1 MATVPTTPLDSSG
14 SPGSGSNS
22 GGGARK
28 HRGSPFTSWL
38 KKGNSSLEANSKKL
52 ASPAE
57 EIKLVFLR
65 QLELSSFDF
74 NGKHYH
80 SVFTGAQIV
89 DIILNHFGLP
99 DRKLA
104 TNVASRLIDCSL
116 YTHVSGP
123 SQGAATAGLVIDS
136 NAEMYTLT
144 SDALAALKAL
154 HKGDTLQ
161 RAKTHTRKRY
171 MELRG
176 HLYTRSVDSQ
186 GTSSDG
192 SSQHGS
198 VAGRASCEPAC
209 SSSSSP
215 LSQALRPPPLDLSA
229 AHLKSTAA
237 AARAAAHLSDV
248 SNSPSDTL
256 VALGPGAAAAAA
268 EEDAAAG
275 LALREVSIPTGDFAG
290 LLNTWSFLGGSGAS
304 ASASAAR
311 HSQLLG
317 PGGSTARSGTAYLQ
331 AGAMESDD
339 SDSGAAVR
347 RRQRRRAG
355 RGAVRVSRDLESAE
369 LARQRRWAVC
379 PEAGEGGGLGGGGAL
394 RRCPSAPSL
403 SEQAS
408 DSDASYRTASVRDSS
423 AQQQQRASR
432 DSWFG
437 GSQLSDITAASSYGG
452 GAACPLAPASRL
464 SLGRLSVAS
473 GSPQPWHTPPPIAAP
488 PAQAAA
494 AALPANAAIDSYD
507 SSGRP
512 SASADSSPVGAMTL
526 LQLQLWRDTVPA
538 QLLQALGPEAVAQQ
552 EAIHEL
558 VGTERAYL
566 HDLELI
572 DTVFAARLLAQPE
585 VMERTRALGFLHA
598 VFFNYRALIDNSRRL
613 CAQLAA
619 RQQASGAVVAGV
631 GDILDAWADDLAAF
645 VEYSVHVPA
654 AQSELEAELLAS
666 P

>member
-1 MATVPTTPLDSSG
+1 
-14 SPGSGSNS
+14 
-22 GGGARK
+22 
-28 HRGSPFTSWL
+28 
-38 KKGNSSLEANSKKL
+38 
-52 ASPAE
+52 
-57 EIKLVFLR
+57 
-65 QLELSSFDF
+65 
-74 NGKHYH
+74 
-80 SVFTGAQIV
+80 

-123 SQGAATAGLVIDS
+123 SSQGAATAAGLVIDS

-161 RAKTHTRKRY
+161 RAKTHTRRRY

-186 GTSSDG
+186 GTGSDG

-198 VAGRASCEPAC
+198 AAGRASCEPAC
-209 SSSSSP
+209 SSSSSSP

-237 AARAAAHLSDV
+237 AGCGAARRRPRCAGTPSTEAAAHLSDV

-256 VALGPGAAAAAA
+256 VALGPGASGSGGAAAD
-268 EEDAAAG
+268 EDAAAG
-275 LALREVSIPTGDFAG
+275 LALREVCIPTGDFGG

-304 ASASAAR
+304 ASASAAAAR
-311 HSQLLG
+311 HPQLLG
-317 PGGSTARSGTAYLQ
+317 PGGSTARSAAAYLQ

-355 RGAVRVSRDLESAE
+355 RAAARVSRDLESAE

-379 PEAGEGGGLGGGGAL
+379 PEAGEGGGGGAL

-408 DSDASYRTASVRDSS
+408 DSDASFRTASVRDSA

-437 GSQLSDITAASSYGG
+437 GSQLSDVTAASSYGG
-452 GAACPLAPASRL
+452 GGGAPCPLAPASRL

-494 AALPANAAIDSYD
+494 AVLPANAAADSYD
-507 SSGRP
+507 SGGRP
-512 SASADSSPVGAMTL
+512 SASADASPAGAMPL
-526 LQLQLWRDTVPA
+526 LQLQL
-538 QLLQALGPEAVAQQ
+538 
-552 EAIHEL
+552 
-558 VGTERAYL
+558 
-566 HDLELI
+566 
-572 DTVFAARLLAQPE
+572 
-585 VMERTRALGFLHA
+585 
-598 VFFNYRALIDNSRRL
+598 
-613 CAQLAA
+613 
-619 RQQASGAVVAGV
+619 
-631 GDILDAWADDLAAF
+631 
-645 VEYSVHVPA
+645 
-654 AQSELEAELLAS
+654 
-666 P
+666 

>member
-14 SPGSGSNS
+14 STGSGSNS
-22 GGGARK
+22 GGGGGARK

-80 SVFTGAQIV
+80 SVFTGGQIV

-123 SQGAATAGLVIDS
+123 SSQGAATAAAGLVIDS

-161 RAKTHTRKRY
+161 RAKTHTRRRY

-198 VAGRASCEPAC
+198 AAGRASCEPAC
-209 SSSSSP
+209 SSSSSSP

-229 AHLKSTAA
+229 AHLKGTAA

-256 VALGPGAAAAAA
+256 VALGPGASGGGAAA

-275 LALREVSIPTGDFAG
+275 LALREVCIPTGDFGG
-290 LLNTWSFLGGSGAS
+290 LLNTWSFLGAGAS
-304 ASASAAR
+304 AS
-311 HSQLLG
+311 
-317 PGGSTARSGTAYLQ
+317 
-331 AGAMESDD
+331 
-339 SDSGAAVR
+339 
-347 RRQRRRAG
+347 
-355 RGAVRVSRDLESAE
+355 
-369 LARQRRWAVC
+369 
-379 PEAGEGGGLGGGGAL
+379 
-394 RRCPSAPSL
+394 
-403 SEQAS
+403 
-408 DSDASYRTASVRDSS
+408 
-423 AQQQQRASR
+423 
-432 DSWFG
+432 
-437 GSQLSDITAASSYGG
+437 
-452 GAACPLAPASRL
+452 
-464 SLGRLSVAS
+464 
-473 GSPQPWHTPPPIAAP
+473 
-488 PAQAAA
+488 
-494 AALPANAAIDSYD
+494 
-507 SSGRP
+507 
-512 SASADSSPVGAMTL
+512 
-526 LQLQLWRDTVPA
+526 
-538 QLLQALGPEAVAQQ
+538 
-552 EAIHEL
+552 
-558 VGTERAYL
+558 
-566 HDLELI
+566 
-572 DTVFAARLLAQPE
+572 
-585 VMERTRALGFLHA
+585 
-598 VFFNYRALIDNSRRL
+598 
-613 CAQLAA
+613 
-619 RQQASGAVVAGV
+619 
-631 GDILDAWADDLAAF
+631 
-645 VEYSVHVPA
+645 
-654 AQSELEAELLAS
+654 
-666 P
+666 